1 MTQKNTGPIKTGIA
15 GLGRSGWGIHYNA
28 LKNLTDKYEIAAVF
42 DTDPARLA
50 ESAQEI
56 GCKAYDDYDKM
67 LADDNIEL
75 VIVATPN
82 HLHAECSIKA
92 LEAGKDA
99 VCEKPMAVDSTEADK
114 MIEAARRTGNM
125 LTIFQNRRY
134 EADFQK
140 IREVV
145 NSGVLGRIVEIKISA
160 QKFGRRWDWQTLKKY
175 GGGDLSNNG
184 PHKLDQALDL
194 LGDVEPEVWCH
205 LDNALSLGDAED
217 HVKVILR
224 TPDGKIVDM
233 ELTSACAYPQDKWN
247 IMGTQGGLRHGPNG
261 LEWKYID
268 PAELLE
274 REVDETP
281 TTDRSYN
288 REELN
293 WKEDKWEGP
302 EVKKSI
308 AEEFYHELFETIRKG
323 APLRIDPVVVRR
335 QIAIIEECKRQSP
348 LYSDQ

>member
-1 MTQKNTGPIKTGIA
+1 MTQKNKGPIKTGIA
-15 GLGRSGWGIHYNA
+15 GLGRSGWGIHYKA
-28 LKNLTDKYEIAAVF
+28 LQNLADQFEIAAVF
-42 DTDPARLA
+42 DTDAKRLE
-50 ESAQEI
+50 ESAGEI
-56 GCKAYDDYDKM
+56 GCKGYGDYDEM

-92 LEAGKDA
+92 LEAGKDV
-99 VCEKPMAVDSTEADK
+99 VCEKPMAVDSNEADQ
-114 MIEAARRTGNM
+114 MIEAAQRTGNM

-134 EADFQK
+134 EADYQK

-145 NSGVLGRIVEIKISA
+145 NSGVLGRIVEIKVSA

-184 PHKLDQALDL
+184 PHMLDQTLDL

-224 TPDGKIVDM
+224 APGGPIADV
-233 ELTSACAYPQDKWN
+233 ELTSACAYPQDKWI
-247 IMGTQGGLRHGPNG
+247 IMGTQGGLRLGANG

-268 PAELLE
+268 PADLPE
-274 REVDETP
+274 RTVDETP

-288 REELN
+288 REDLN
-293 WKEDKWEGP
+293 WKEEKWDGP

-308 AEEFYHELFETIRKG
+308 AEAFYLELFETIRNG
-323 APLRIDPVVVRR
+323 APLRINPKVVRR
-335 QIAIIEECKRQSP
+335 QIAVIEECKRQSAI
-348 LYSDQ
+348 YGEQ